1 MNTHF
6 SSITVLV
13 LALGVQSLAIGRS
26 ALGAPFHY
34 TVLEDQQS
42 PPATLAALHVQLEA
56 MGLQLL
62 RPLLGKLAGR
72 GYLWNSPLELTIQ
85 QIASIQAI
93 EGVHGAYDA
102 YLGWLEWYNNRLI
115 AAGSIGIFFE
125 HGLRDAAAA
134 QLVLLGFRR
143 PQGPISDDEWW
154 RYSPLE
160 YSYPQ
165 ASAAALVIQGI
176 IRTYPSGVYEL
187 YSCLFDVN
195 SDGTV
200 GILDLIF
207 IRARMGQDPLSGN
220 NRAADINNDGKINIL
235 DLIFVRNQIG
245 SHCP

>member
-1 MNTHF
+1 MKTRF
-6 SSITVLV
+6 SIYAVLV

-34 TVLEDQQS
+34 AVLEDQQS

-72 GYLWNSPLELTIQ
+72 GYLWNSPLELTAPQ
-85 QIASIQAI
+85 LASIEAI
-93 EGVHGAYDA
+93 EGVEGAYDA
-102 YLGWLEWYNNRLI
+102 LEDWIELYDNRQVLS
-115 AAGSIGIFFE
+115 GSAVIVFNKD
-125 HGLRDAAAA
+125 LRDAAAA

-143 PQGPISDDEWW
+143 PQGPISEIEGW
-154 RYSPLE
+154 RFSPLE

-165 ASAAALVIQGI
+165 AEAAAMAIQGI
-176 IRTYPSGVYEL
+176 IRMYPDAVYEL
-187 YSCLFDVN
+187 YSCLFDLN

-207 IRARMGQDPLSGN
+207 IRARMGQDPLSGD
-220 NRAADINNDGKINIL
+220 NRAADINNDGQINVL
-235 DLIFVRNQIG
+235 DLICVRNQMG
-245 SHCP
+245 GHCP